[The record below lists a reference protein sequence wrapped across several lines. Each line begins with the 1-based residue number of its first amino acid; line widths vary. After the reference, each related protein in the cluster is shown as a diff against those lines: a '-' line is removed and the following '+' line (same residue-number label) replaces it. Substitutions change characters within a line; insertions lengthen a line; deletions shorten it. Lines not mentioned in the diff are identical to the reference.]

1 MQGTESVPE
10 LADQMSMD
18 YGSAGGKNDP
28 VQRVNTL
35 YGQMSVQNSTQS
47 QLQIIKNM
55 TELTTGSVLTPIEDV
70 KQ

>member
-47 QLQIIKNM
+47 QL
-55 TELTTGSVLTPIEDV
+55 
-70 KQ
+70 

>member
-1 MQGTESVPE
+1 
-10 LADQMSMD
+10 MSMD